1 MRENKICNQKLQG
14 EKERLIKRLGV
25 YYRQHMSG
33 QNRRKEMLAI
43 LFLLDRSADE
53 TSETAQI
60 GQDFEV
66 EKPENVCIIKS
77 DEFSESDHPRDE
89 NGQFTDGS
97 GSSSKSN
104 NDPKTGKST
113 RKITHFKTENGI
125 MDITSDVIIKSKRSR
140 KSNITLKA
148 GSKIYN
154 VYPFAGIGT
163 NEPLV
168 KAGTLAKQ
176 NGGAPDKWC
185 HKAGYTV
192 VSMGEKDFYA
202 ELHWF
207 ENDEVGQVGFK
218 IKNRNKEE

>member
-1 MRENKICNQKLQG
+1 MSLTLSALNLPLKRKLTPQAAKSVE
-14 EKERLIKRLGV
+14 EKLNCINLGV
-25 YYRQHMSG
+25 F
-33 QNRRKEMLAI
+33 I
-43 LFLLDRSADE
+43 
-53 TSETAQI
+53 
-60 GQDFEV
+60 
-66 EKPENVCIIKS
+66 
-77 DEFSESDHPRDE
+77 
-89 NGQFTDGS
+89 
-97 GSSSKSN
+97 
-104 NDPKTGKST
+104 
-113 RKITHFKTENGI
+113 
-125 MDITSDVIIKSKRSR
+125 
-140 KSNITLKA
+140 
-148 GSKIYN
+148 SKIYN